1 LTAEQREE
9 VNARRRAARRS
20 KTLTAEQKK
29 EINASRS
36 IARQNKSL
44 EERNTQQRGNRQNI
58 APVKRQEM
66 NAKRRARRHSIPEH
80 ERQALLAK
88 RKANAAARRNTPC
101 ADSIALPCPIV
112 ASLATLKLAKEGA
125 TSPPVSPSRSTPN
138 YIIGTEGDYSIF
150 YSASYVKTHQTI
162 TYGLYIGHY
171 R

>member
-1 LTAEQREE
+1 LTTEQREE
-9 VNARRRAARRS
+9 INARRRAARRS
-20 KTLTAEQKK
+20 KTLTAEQNK

-58 APVKRQEM
+58 APIKRQEI
-66 NAKRRARRHSIPEH
+66 NAKRRARRQSIPEH
-80 ERQALLAK
+80 ERQELLAK
-88 RKANAAARRNTPC
+88 RKTNAAARRNTPC

-125 TSPPVSPSRSTPN
+125 TSPPVSSSQSTPD

-150 YSASYVKTHQTI
+150 TLLLMLRLIKPLLTA
-162 TYGLYIGHY
+162 IGHY